1 MISGSCMAQNDRS
14 LIRQGNRAARSNA
27 LTEAE
32 TAYRKAISANRENS
46 QAIYNL
52 AIVQLAQ
59 SKTKEAMKS
68 FRQAAELEKV
78 PRRKAKSYH
87 NIGTIYQNQRQY
99 QPAIEAYKEALRL
112 DPENFKT
119 RYNLALCKK
128 LLKNDNKNNN
138 NKNKNNKNNKKNK
151 KKDQNKDKQKD
162 QNKNKNKNKNDQN
175 KSQNQ
180 QNQPKMSKQNAEQ
193 LLNAAIQQEKA
204 TKQRMNK
211 SMSQPRRKQYDMNW

>member
-1 MISGSCMAQNDRS
+1 MISGSCLAQNDRS

-138 NKNKNNKNNKKNK
+138 KNNKNNKKNK

>member
-1 MISGSCMAQNDRS
+1 MISGSCLAQNDRS

-59 SKTKEAMKS
+59 SKVKEAMKS

-78 PRRKAKSYH
+78 PRRKAKSFH

-138 NKNKNNKNNKKNK
+138 KNNKNNKKNK

-162 QNKNKNKNKNDQN
+162 QNKNKNKNDQN

>member
-1 MISGSCMAQNDRS
+1 MISGSCLAQNDRS

-99 QPAIEAYKEALRL
+99 QPAIEAYNEALRL

-128 LLKNDNKNNN
+128 LLKNDKKNN
-138 NKNKNNKNNKKNK
+138 NKNKNNKKNKKNK
-151 KKDQNKDKQKD
+151 NKDQNKDKQKD
-162 QNKNKNKNKNDQN
+162 QNKNKNDRN

>member
-1 MISGSCMAQNDRS
+1 MISGSCLAQNDRS

-128 LLKNDNKNNN
+128 LLKNDKKNN
-138 NKNKNNKNNKKNK
+138 NKNKNNKKNKKNK
-151 KKDQNKDKQKD
+151 NKDQNKDKQKD
-162 QNKNKNKNKNDQN
+162 QNKNKNDRN

>member
-68 FRQAAELEKV
+68 FQQAAELEKV

-128 LLKNDNKNNN
+128 LLKNDKKNN
-138 NKNKNNKNNKKNK
+138 NKNKNNKKNKKNK
-151 KKDQNKDKQKD
+151 NKDQNKDKQKD
-162 QNKNKNKNKNDQN
+162 QNKNKNDRN

>member
-1 MISGSCMAQNDRS
+1 MISGSCLAQNDRS

-68 FRQAAELEKV
+68 FQQAAELEKV
-78 PRRKAKSYH
+78 PRRKAKSFH

-128 LLKNDNKNNN
+128 LLKNDKKNN
-138 NKNKNNKNNKKNK
+138 NKNKNNKKNKKNK
-151 KKDQNKDKQKD
+151 NKDQNKDKQKD
-162 QNKNKNKNKNDQN
+162 QNKNKNDRN

>member
-1 MISGSCMAQNDRS
+1 MAQNDRS

-32 TAYRKAISANRENS
+32 TAYRKAIAANRENS
-46 QAIYNL
+46 QALYNL

-59 SKTKEAMKS
+59 NKTKEAMKS
-68 FRQAAELEKV
+68 FQQAAEVEKV
-78 PRRKAKSYH
+78 PRRKAKSFH
-87 NIGTIYQNQRQY
+87 NMGTIYQNQKQY

-128 LLKNDNKNNN
+128 LLKNDNKSN
-138 NKNKNNKNNKKNK
+138 NKNNKNNKKNK

>member
-1 MISGSCMAQNDRS
+1 MISGSCLAQNDRS

-68 FRQAAELEKV
+68 FQQAAELEKV

-128 LLKNDNKNNN
+128 LLKNDKKNN
-138 NKNKNNKNNKKNK
+138 NKNKNNKKNKKNK
-151 KKDQNKDKQKD
+151 NKDQNKDKQKD
-162 QNKNKNKNKNDQN
+162 QNKNKNDRN

-193 LLNAAIQQEKA
+193 VLNAAIQQEKA

>member
-1 MISGSCMAQNDRS
+1 MISGSCLAQNDRS

-68 FRQAAELEKV
+68 FQQAAELEKV

-128 LLKNDNKNNN
+128 LLKNDKKNN
-138 NKNKNNKNNKKNK
+138 NKNKNNKTV
-151 KKDQNKDKQKD
+151 
-162 QNKNKNKNKNDQN
+162 
-175 KSQNQ
+175 
-180 QNQPKMSKQNAEQ
+180 
-193 LLNAAIQQEKA
+193 I
-204 TKQRMNK
+204 
-211 SMSQPRRKQYDMNW
+211 

>member
-1 MISGSCMAQNDRS
+1 MISGSCLAQNDRS

-128 LLKNDNKNNN
+128 LLKNDKKNN

-151 KKDQNKDKQKD
+151 NKDQNKDKQKD
-162 QNKNKNKNKNDQN
+162 QNKNKNDRN

>member
-1 MISGSCMAQNDRS
+1 MISGSCLAQNDRS

-78 PRRKAKSYH
+78 PRRKAKSFH

-128 LLKNDNKNNN
+128 LLKNDNKNN
-138 NKNKNNKNNKKNK
+138 NKNNKNNKKNK

>member
-1 MISGSCMAQNDRS
+1 MISGSCLAQNDRS

-128 LLKNDNKNNN
+128 LLKNDKKNN
-138 NKNKNNKNNKKNK
+138 NKNNKNNKKNK
-151 KKDQNKDKQKD
+151 NKDQNKDKQKD
-162 QNKNKNKNKNDQN
+162 QNKNKNKN
-175 KSQNQ
+175 QNQ

>member
-78 PRRKAKSYH
+78 PKRKAKSYH

-128 LLKNDNKNNN
+128 LLKNDKKNN
-138 NKNKNNKNNKKNK
+138 NKNKNNKKNKKNK
-151 KKDQNKDKQKD
+151 NKDQNKDKQKD
-162 QNKNKNKNKNDQN
+162 QNKNKNDRN

>member
-99 QPAIEAYKEALRL
+99 QPAIEAYNEALRL

-128 LLKNDNKNNN
+128 LLKNDKKNN
-138 NKNKNNKNNKKNK
+138 NKNKNNKKNKKNK
-151 KKDQNKDKQKD
+151 NKDQNKDKQKD
-162 QNKNKNKNKNDQN
+162 QNKNKNDRN

>member
-78 PRRKAKSYH
+78 PIRRAKSFH

-128 LLKNDNKNNN
+128 LLKNDKNNN

-151 KKDQNKDKQKD
+151 NKDQNKDKQKD
-162 QNKNKNKNKNDQN
+162 QNKNKNKNDRN

>member
-1 MISGSCMAQNDRS
+1 MISGSCLAQNDRS

-59 SKTKEAMKS
+59 SKVKEAMKS

-138 NKNKNNKNNKKNK
+138 KNNKNNKKNK

-162 QNKNKNKNKNDQN
+162 QNKNKNKNDQN

>member
-59 SKTKEAMKS
+59 SKVKEAMKS

-78 PRRKAKSYH
+78 PRRKAKSFH
-87 NIGTIYQNQRQY
+87 NMGTIYQNQKQY

-128 LLKNDNKNNN
+128 LLKNDKKNN
-138 NKNKNNKNNKKNK
+138 NKNNKNNKKNK
-151 KKDQNKDKQKD
+151 NKDQNKDKQKD

>member
-1 MISGSCMAQNDRS
+1 
-14 LIRQGNRAARSNA
+14 
-27 LTEAE
+27 
-32 TAYRKAISANRENS
+32 
-46 QAIYNL
+46 
-52 AIVQLAQ
+52 
-59 SKTKEAMKS
+59 
-68 FRQAAELEKV
+68 
-78 PRRKAKSYH
+78 
-87 NIGTIYQNQRQY
+87 
-99 QPAIEAYKEALRL
+99 L

-138 NKNKNNKNNKKNK
+138 NKNKNNKKNNKNK

-162 QNKNKNKNKNDQN
+162 QNKNKNKN
-175 KSQNQ
+175 QNQ

>member
-1 MISGSCMAQNDRS
+1 MISGSCLAQNDRS

-138 NKNKNNKNNKKNK
+138 KNNKNNKKNK

-162 QNKNKNKNKNDQN
+162 QNKNKNKNDQN

>member
-128 LLKNDNKNNN
+128 LLKNDKKNN
-138 NKNKNNKNNKKNK
+138 NKNKNNKKNKKNK
-151 KKDQNKDKQKD
+151 NKDQNKDKQKD
-162 QNKNKNKNKNDQN
+162 QNKNKNDRN

>member
-1 MISGSCMAQNDRS
+1 MISGPCMAQNDRS

-32 TAYRKAISANRENS
+32 TAYRKAIAANRENS
-46 QAIYNL
+46 QALYNL

-59 SKTKEAMKS
+59 NKTKEAMKS

-78 PRRKAKSYH
+78 PRRKAKSFH

-138 NKNKNNKNNKKNK
+138 KNNKNNKKNK
-151 KKDQNKDKQKD
+151 NKDQNKDKQKD
-162 QNKNKNKNKNDQN
+162 QNKNKNKNDRNR
-175 KSQNQ
+175 SQNQ

>member
-99 QPAIEAYKEALRL
+99 QPAIEAYNEALRL

-128 LLKNDNKNNN
+128 LLKNDKKNNNKNNN
-138 NKNKNNKNNKKNK
+138 NKKNKKNK
-151 KKDQNKDKQKD
+151 NKDQNKDKQKD
-162 QNKNKNKNKNDQN
+162 QNKNKNDRN

>member
-46 QAIYNL
+46 QALYNL

-59 SKTKEAMKS
+59 NKTKEAMKS
-68 FRQAAELEKV
+68 FQQAAEVEKV
-78 PRRKAKSYH
+78 PRRKAKSFH
-87 NIGTIYQNQRQY
+87 NMGTIYQNQKQY

-128 LLKNDNKNNN
+128 LLKNDKKNN
-138 NKNKNNKNNKKNK
+138 NKNNKNNKKNK
-151 KKDQNKDKQKD
+151 NKDQNKDKQKD

>member
-1 MISGSCMAQNDRS
+1 MISGSCLAQNDRS

-138 NKNKNNKNNKKNK
+138 KNNKNNKKNK

-162 QNKNKNKNKNDQN
+162 QNKNKNDRN

>member
-1 MISGSCMAQNDRS
+1 MISGSCLAQNDRS

-128 LLKNDNKNNN
+128 LLKNDKKNN

-151 KKDQNKDKQKD
+151 KKDQNKDKHKD
-162 QNKNKNKNKNDQN
+162 QNKNKNDRN